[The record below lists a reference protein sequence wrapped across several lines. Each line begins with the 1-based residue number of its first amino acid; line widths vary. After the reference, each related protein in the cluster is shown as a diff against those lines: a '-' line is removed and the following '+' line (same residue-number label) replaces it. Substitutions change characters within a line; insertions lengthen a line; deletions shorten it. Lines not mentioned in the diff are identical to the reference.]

1 MSKKQKRIFW
11 LAVLVILATSA
22 VLGSRALRTPVN
34 SAAKEPDASAASET
48 NSKSQP
54 MAMPAG
60 TRPAPRNLSMQ
71 PEALKISRK
80 LGQRFLSSRREV
92 SVMMGTLTI
101 GTERQHIQVYR
112 RQNDHGERVQIVIG
126 NGSVAL
132 SWSET
137 EGSRASNRA
146 ASESERVLIERLA
159 LDSVDQFVLAQLRG
173 ASYYTVAR
181 NVMPAEAGGADDYR
195 GPVWDI
201 VRVDDPETD
210 AQKQP
215 FSKWRLYYLNTQ
227 TGLIDKVISEVHG
240 ERIETN
246 FADWTDEGGEK
257 FPTRITWTRLG
268 QPIMEFKLN
277 NFAHHSQQQ

>member
-11 LAVLVILATSA
+11 PGLLIILATA
-22 VLGSRALRTPVN
+22 GALGLL
-34 SAAKEPDASAASET
+34 AAKTRPRI
-48 NSKSQP
+48 N
-54 MAMPAG
+54 AG
-60 TRPAPRNLSMQ
+60 TQRTASPTVKRSTTRNLSLQ
-71 PEALKISRK
+71 PEAFKLSRN
-80 LGQRFLSSRREV
+80 LGQRFTSSRREV
-92 SVMMGTLTI
+92 SLLSGTLTI
-101 GTERQHIQVYR
+101 GADRQPIRIQ
-112 RQNDHGERVQIVIG
+112 RQQNQRGEKVEVAIG
-126 NGSVAL
+126 GRPDSL
-132 SWSET
+132 SWSNE
-137 EGSRASNRA
+137 EGAKSSDRT
-146 ASESERVLIERLA
+146 ASENERMLIERLA

-201 VRVDDPETD
+201 IRVDDPETD

-240 ERIETN
+240 ERFETN
-246 FADWTDEGGEK
+246 FAGWTDEGGEK

-268 QPIMEFKLN
+268 QPIMELTLT